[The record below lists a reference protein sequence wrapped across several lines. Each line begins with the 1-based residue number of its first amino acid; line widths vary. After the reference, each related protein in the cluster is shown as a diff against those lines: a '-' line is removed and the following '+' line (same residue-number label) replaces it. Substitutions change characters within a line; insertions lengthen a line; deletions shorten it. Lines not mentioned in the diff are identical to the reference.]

1 MKKIK
6 ILSIAIMVMLG
17 MVASAQTINVDNL
30 TLKTNETGS
39 INIQLNGGSTFI
51 ASGFIVELPE
61 GFIFTGDVT
70 NGTSNH
76 VTRTYLLNDH
86 TMKVAIFSNQ
96 NMAFGSNSFVLLG
109 LKVKAPNRTGT
120 YQGKIVGIEYA
131 SESGSLVT
139 KIDVSFSIT
148 VNSASGDVNNDGVVD
163 ISDVVLTVNY
173 ILGST
178 SAVFNQDAA
187 DINKDG
193 NIDISDVV
201 ALVNMILNGT
211 GTGMGDTPQAYLT
224 CPDGHHPHLID
235 LGLPSG
241 TKWACC
247 NVGATK
253 PEEYGGYYAWGETE
267 EKDEYTWSNYIHCDG
282 SSSTCHEVGDIMGTV
297 YDVAYMKWRDGWLI
311 PSLEQAEELIS
322 NCTYEWTTMN
332 GINGCLLT
340 GKNGGQIF
348 LPANGYRKNTDSSL
362 TDRYSLLWLSVPNAE
377 NNSSAYRLVAGVTTP
392 PQKQTIYN
400 YYGQGIRPVTP

>member
-6 ILSIAIMVMLG
+6 ILSIATMVMLG
-17 MVASAQTINVDNL
+17 LVASAQTINVDNL

-96 NMAFGSNSFVLLG
+96 NMAFGSNSFNLLG

-120 YQGKIVGIEYA
+120 YQGKIVGIEYT

-148 VNSASGDVNNDGVVD
+148 IDSASGDVNNDGVVD

-178 SAVFNQDAA
+178 PAVFNQDAA
-187 DINKDG
+187 DINKDS

-201 ALVNMILNGT
+201 SLVNMIL
-211 GTGMGDTPQAYLT
+211 
-224 CPDGHHPHLID
+224 
-235 LGLPSG
+235 
-241 TKWACC
+241 
-247 NVGATK
+247 
-253 PEEYGGYYAWGETE
+253 
-267 EKDEYTWSNYIHCDG
+267 
-282 SSSTCHEVGDIMGTV
+282 
-297 YDVAYMKWRDGWLI
+297 
-311 PSLEQAEELIS
+311 
-322 NCTYEWTTMN
+322 
-332 GINGCLLT
+332 
-340 GKNGGQIF
+340 GQ
-348 LPANGYRKNTDSSL
+348 
-362 TDRYSLLWLSVPNAE
+362 
-377 NNSSAYRLVAGVTTP
+377 
-392 PQKQTIYN
+392 
-400 YYGQGIRPVTP
+400 